1 MNLKKLSSSKK
12 GQLWLCCGI
21 LAAVWAVLII
31 RFGSAWMSDLPDS
44 KKIANVQKEF
54 EKISR
59 EYEKVSKED
68 AEARSVRKRYRALA
82 ASAWLVSVD
91 GGVETALRRKISEI
105 SEKLD
110 FKLSSIGSVRV
121 GRINPEFIYADI
133 DIQGAGELDDLIRF
147 LAGLADIEPKL
158 AWRRLDLRPDNR
170 FRRTM
175 GAGSANLAAQLNNVP
190 VTRLNFSGTLRV
202 LVYEGKLT
210 AEELNIT
217 RTPVE
222 KQSAVVSGDKN
233 VSVPEKKES
242 DTQKP
247 QPSENK
253 GAEK

>member
-1 MNLKKLSSSKK
+1 MNIKQLSSSKK

-21 LAAVWAVLII
+21 LAVVWIVLIV
-31 RFGSAWMSDLPDS
+31 RFGSAWLSDLPDK
-44 KKIANVQKEF
+44 KKIANAKKEF
-54 EKISR
+54 EKISK
-59 EYEKVSKED
+59 EYEKVRLED
-68 AEARSVRKRYRALA
+68 SEARSVRKRYRNLA

-91 GGVETALRRKISEI
+91 GGVETALRRKISDI

-147 LAGLADIEPKL
+147 LAGLAEIEPKL

-170 FRRTM
+170 FRRST

-210 AEELNIT
+210 AKELNIT

-222 KQSAVVSGDKN
+222 IPAVAAEETPN
-233 VSVPEKKES
+233 APAETVSVENEKS
-242 DTQKP
+242 
-247 QPSENK
+247 QPSETK